1 MKVIEL
7 YIMRRVAGLFLAALA
22 WVMAI
27 VWTTQVLNRIDL
39 VTDSGQ
45 SAATFF
51 TVAAL
56 VLPTVIPVV
65 MPFAIG
71 IAVAQT
77 LATMNND
84 SELVVI
90 SAAGSP
96 RSAIIRPIIIIAILA
111 SVFAF
116 AINNTLEPYSRL
128 KFRDILSNARA
139 DLITTVLQEGTFQ
152 KIEDNLFLQIGERL
166 PNGQLGQIFVAD
178 SRQKDAQLVYYAK
191 RGATVKGENGSIL
204 IMQDGEVQRKSA
216 KGDLSVIHFDSY
228 AFDLS
233 RFESSSGKATIYPKD
248 RYLSYLF
255 HPDAND
261 KIYQDA
267 PQLYRAELHRRFSEW
282 LYPLVFALIGV
293 AVAGDARS
301 FREAR
306 LHPMITA
313 MGIALLV
320 RWAGFYAGNEAE
332 TTPVFSF
339 VLYAVPIVAAA
350 VAAGFIATNR
360 VMELPASTTEKLM
373 QRGTGLSERLTR
385 LRLKL
390 SGFRRPDQ
398 RGRS

>member
-1 MKVIEL
+1 
-7 YIMRRVAGLFLAALA
+7 MRRVAALFLAALA

-51 TVAAL
+51 SVAAL
-56 VLPTVIPVV
+56 VLPTVVPVV

-90 SAAGSP
+90 SAAGAP
-96 RSAIIRPIIIIAILA
+96 RSVTIRPILIIAVLA
-111 SVFAF
+111 SIFSF
-116 AINNTLEPYSRL
+116 AINNTLEPYSRQT
-128 KFRDILSNARA
+128 FREIISNARA

-152 KIEDNLFLQIGERL
+152 KIEDNLYLQIGERL

-178 SRQKDAQLVYYAK
+178 SRKEDAQLIYYAK
-191 RGATVKGENGSIL
+191 RGAAITRDSGSIL
-204 IMQDGEVQRKSA
+204 IMQDGVVQRKSA
-216 KGDLSVIHFDSY
+216 KGDLSVIHFDAY

-233 RFESSSGKATIYPKD
+233 RFESTDGGSTWLFPKD
-248 RYLSYLF
+248 QYLTYLLN
-255 HPDAND
+255 PDPND
-261 KIYQDA
+261 TIFQSQ
-267 PQLYRAELHRRFSEW
+267 PQLYRAEIHRRLSEW
-282 LYPLVFALIGV
+282 LYPMVFALIGI

-313 MGIALLV
+313 MSIALLV
-320 RWAGFYAGNEAE
+320 RWAGYYAGNEAE
-332 TTPVFSF
+332 TTPFFSL
-339 VLYAVPIVAAA
+339 VLYAVPIVSAL
-350 VAAGFIATNR
+350 VAIGFIVTNR
-360 VMELPASTTEKLM
+360 VMELPVSMTENLITRF
-373 QRGTGLSERLTR
+373 QGWRDRLTSLR
-385 LRLKL
+385 LRY
-390 SGFRRPDQ
+390 SSFGRR
-398 RGRS
+398 RKGSA

>member
-1 MKVIEL
+1 MKVVEL
-7 YIMRRVAGLFLAALA
+7 YIMRRVAALFLAALA

-56 VLPTVIPVV
+56 VLPTVVPVV

-96 RSAIIRPIIIIAILA
+96 RSVIIRPIVIIAILA
-111 SVFAF
+111 SVFSF
-116 AINNTLEPYSRL
+116 AINNTLEPYSRQ

-152 KIEDNLFLQIGERL
+152 KIEDNLYLQIGERL

-178 SRQKDAQLVYYAK
+178 SRKQDAQLVYYAK
-191 RGATVKGENGSIL
+191 RGATLSRGNGSIL
-204 IMQDGEVQRKSA
+204 IMQDGVVQRKNA

-233 RFESSSGKATIYPKD
+233 RFESSNGHITLFPKD
-248 RYLSYLF
+248 QWLSYLLN
-255 HPDAND
+255 PDPND
-261 KIYQDA
+261 KIFQSA
-267 PQLYRAELHRRFSEW
+267 PQLYRAEIHRRFSEW
-282 LYPLVFALIGV
+282 LYPLVFALIGI

-313 MGIALLV
+313 MSIALLV

-332 TTPVFSF
+332 SSRSFSL
-339 VLYAVPIVAAA
+339 VLYAVPIVSAI
-350 VAAGFIATNR
+350 VAIWFIFTNR
-360 VMELPASTTEKLM
+360 VMELPVSTTEKLVTSL
-373 QRGTGLSERLTR
+373 QTWRDRLVNLR
-385 LRLKL
+385 LRLA
-390 SGFRRPDQ
+390 GFG
-398 RGRS
+398 RGRRGGT